1 MADAM
6 RASAVEHIPSLNLV
20 AAEPVRARHESGEP
34 VVEILSAEK
43 IFANGTRGLDPID
56 LTIREGEFVSLIGPS
71 GCGKS
76 TLLKLVAGLSEP
88 TDGRLFWWRGG
99 FDKVGE
105 PGRQM
110 SFVFQD
116 PTLMPWSRVETNV
129 RLPLDLAGKSKADA
143 KQRVDAALETVGLS
157 DYRRHFPRQ
166 LSGGMRMR
174 ASIARALVTDP
185 NLLLMDEPF
194 GALDE
199 FTRNKL
205 DSDLVSLWWG
215 KSLSVI
221 FVTHSIYEA
230 IFLSTRIIV
239 MAARPGRIFG
249 EMTISEP
256 HPRDDSFRTSQR
268 FAQLCRDLSGLLTE
282 ASLASSG

>member
-1 MADAM
+1 MPRM
-6 RASAVEHIPSLNLV
+6 RTAAVEHMSAHQLVTAAPV
-20 AAEPVRARHESGEP
+20 AARRGSEEP

-43 IFANGTRGLDPID
+43 VFANGTRGLDPIE

-88 TDGRLFWWRGG
+88 TDGKLIWWRGG

-116 PTLMPWSRVETNV
+116 PTLMPWARVETNV
-129 RLPLDLAGKSKADA
+129 RLPLDLAGKSSSYARE
-143 KQRVDAALETVGLS
+143 RVDAALSLVGL
-157 DYRRHFPRQ
+157 DEYRRHFPRQ

-205 DSDLVSLWWG
+205 DSDLISLWWG

-249 EMTISEP
+249 EMTVPEP
-256 HPRDDSFRTSQR
+256 HPRKDSFRTGQR
-268 FAQLCRDLSGLLTE
+268 FAQLCRDLSGMLTD
-282 ASLASSG
+282 ASLASAG

>member
-6 RASAVEHIPSLNLV
+6 RTSAVEHIPSLNLV
-20 AAEPVRARHESGEP
+20 AAKPVRPRHESGEP
-34 VVEILSAEK
+34 VVELLSVEK

-99 FDKVGE
+99 FDKVGQ

-143 KQRVDAALETVGLS
+143 KQRVDAALDTVGLS

-249 EMTISEP
+249 EMTISEA

-268 FAQLCRDLSGLLTE
+268 FAQLCRDLSGMLTE
-282 ASLASSG
+282 ASLASSR